1 MATSV
6 RGVFLLKLPSYK
18 ARLASVAIEI
28 NPVDAS
34 GSPTKKRGIS
44 IRSASEL
51 NEINSILTNPK
62 LAELAR
68 NIDTVN
74 PKRPDLLQLEV
85 QISLR
90 FNIFEVEGAVMDIS
104 DMLTLTQTHWMV
116 A

>member
-1 MATSV
+1 MNLDEKLSQFIKDAKDWERMATSV

-18 ARLASVAIEI
+18 ARSASVAIEI
-28 NPVDAS
+28 NPADAS
-34 GSPTKKRGIS
+34 GSATKKRGVV

-74 PKRPDLLQLEV
+74 PKRSGSASTGSSD
-85 QISLR
+85 
-90 FNIFEVEGAVMDIS
+90 IFEI
-104 DMLTLTQTHWMV
+104 
-116 A
+116 